1 MAGEYNMT
9 RTQELDEI
17 VKNAKYCL
25 KLARQRLNTAQKRQ
39 DDVRAD
45 HAWMMIGYYRDIID
59 NAQQDKQMSEL
70 A

>member
-1 MAGEYNMT
+1 MT
-9 RTQELDEI
+9 RQEELAEI

-25 KLARQRLNTAQKRQ
+25 KLARQRLNTAQHKR

-45 HAWMMIGYYRDIID
+45 QAWMMIGYYNEVIY
-59 NAQQDKQMSEL
+59 NALEHREL